1 MKEISFPTCRR
12 GTKGKRIEGRRGEEM
27 ESVND
32 TKRRIREKVRM
43 ETQKREI
50 KNRRLKGRHALM
62 DQLSLGICGVNM
74 HVHLGTYMLFTKNI
88 DHKHKALTVY
98 TTNQHQHL

>member
-1 MKEISFPTCRR
+1 
-12 GTKGKRIEGRRGEEM
+12 M

-43 ETQKREI
+43 ETQKREISREI

-88 DHKHKALTVY
+88 DHKNKALTVF

>member
-1 MKEISFPTCRR
+1 
-12 GTKGKRIEGRRGEEM
+12 M

-74 HVHLGTYMLFTKNI
+74 HVHLGTYITKNI
-88 DHKHKALTVY
+88 DHKHKVLTVF

>member
-1 MKEISFPTCRR
+1 
-12 GTKGKRIEGRRGEEM
+12 M

-50 KNRRLKGRHALM
+50 SRELKNRRLKGRHALM

-74 HVHLGTYMLFTKNI
+74 HVHLGTYMLFTKNL
-88 DHKHKALTVY
+88 DHKHKALTVF

>member
-1 MKEISFPTCRR
+1 
-12 GTKGKRIEGRRGEEM
+12 M

-43 ETQKREI
+43 ETQKREISREI

-74 HVHLGTYMLFTKNI
+74 HVHLGTYMLFTKNL
-88 DHKHKALTVY
+88 DHKHKALTVF
-98 TTNQHQHL
+98 TTYQHQHL

>member
-1 MKEISFPTCRR
+1 
-12 GTKGKRIEGRRGEEM
+12 M

-43 ETQKREI
+43 ETQKREISREI

-74 HVHLGTYMLFTKNI
+74 HVHLGTYMLFTKNL
-88 DHKHKALTVY
+88 DHKHKALTVF

>member
-1 MKEISFPTCRR
+1 
-12 GTKGKRIEGRRGEEM
+12 M

-43 ETQKREI
+43 ETQKREISREI

-74 HVHLGTYMLFTKNI
+74 HVHLGTYMPFTKNI
-88 DHKHKALTVY
+88 DHKHKALTVF

>member
-1 MKEISFPTCRR
+1 
-12 GTKGKRIEGRRGEEM
+12 M

-43 ETQKREI
+43 ETQKREISREI

-74 HVHLGTYMLFTKNI
+74 HVHLGTCMLFTKNI
-88 DHKHKALTVY
+88 DHKHKALTVF

>member
-1 MKEISFPTCRR
+1 
-12 GTKGKRIEGRRGEEM
+12 M

-50 KNRRLKGRHALM
+50 SREIKNRRLKGRHALM
-62 DQLSLGICGVNM
+62 EKPCDQLSLGICGGE
-74 HVHLGTYMLFTKNI
+74 HACAPWYIHAVHKKYRP
-88 DHKHKALTVY
+88 
-98 TTNQHQHL
+98 

>member
-1 MKEISFPTCRR
+1 
-12 GTKGKRIEGRRGEEM
+12 M

-43 ETQKREI
+43 ETQKREISREI

-74 HVHLGTYMLFTKNI
+74 HVRLGTYMLFTKNL
-88 DHKHKALTVY
+88 DHKHKALTVF